1 MPYIPTSQK
10 LKVKEGK
17 ITNAGELNYA
27 IHQLISNY
35 LENSN
40 HNYQACN
47 DVMGVL
53 SCVSSE
59 FYRRIVAPYED
70 KKIVQNGDVEPYSLD
85 KSLKIYQDQ

>member
-35 LENSN
+35 LENSK
-40 HNYQACN
+40 HNYQTCN
-47 DVMGVL
+47 DIMGVL
-53 SCVSSE
+53 SCVGAE
-59 FYRRIVAPYED
+59 FYRRVIAPYED
-70 KKIVQNGDVEPYSLD
+70 KKIIQNGDVEPYNID
-85 KSLKIYQDQ
+85 KSFRNE